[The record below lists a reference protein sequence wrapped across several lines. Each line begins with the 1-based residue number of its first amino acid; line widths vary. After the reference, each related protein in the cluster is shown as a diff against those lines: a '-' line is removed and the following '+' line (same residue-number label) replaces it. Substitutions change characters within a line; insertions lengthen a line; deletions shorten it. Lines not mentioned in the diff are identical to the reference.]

1 MRWMREN
8 KDLMR
13 GEGKEVFG
21 GLGQIKKR
29 QKEGLSKKGKKR
41 KECFGCGI
49 RWIVEQSHSWH
60 KIWFR
65 LQPII

>member
-1 MRWMREN
+1 MRW
-8 KDLMR
+8 MR

-41 KECFGCGI
+41 KEY
-49 RWIVEQSHSWH
+49 
-60 KIWFR
+60 
-65 LQPII
+65 LTYYIIKDFIYASKAL